1 MLKFDKKHITVV
13 LWIYIWLLAPEG
25 LFAQNIE
32 SKDSLSNI
40 SDTSVNPNQNPQKNP
55 KKGLSEIIEFHAKD
69 SMSFNLAAKRV
80 FLYRESDIKSA
91 QTHLKAYEIDV
102 DLVTKELFAR
112 GTIDSMGHYIEKPE
126 LQDKADKFTA
136 DSMRYNSSSGKGR
149 VYGLKLVQDQA
160 YIHLGTVLKQN
171 DGSFTG
177 VQGKITTCDADHP
190 HFFLN
195 SSKVK
200 VMPNNKALFG
210 PANLVFADIP
220 TPFALPFGLAPLK
233 KGQQSGLIFP
243 SVGFNGANSSFYIQN
258 IGYYLGLGPYSDLQI
273 NSDAYLNGDFRLGLQ
288 TQYFRRYKFRGNLA
302 VQYSRFSNG
311 YDEASPQ
318 FARNADFNIRSNFNI
333 DPKLIPG
340 ITFNGNINVVTKGF
354 NQRNSRD
361 LNSLANNQFTSSINY
376 SRAFFKRKLNVSM
389 SARHSQNTQNGDFRL
404 ELPSVNLGVSSLTP
418 FASKIGNNS
427 KWYQQIR
434 LSYSGDIANNIQ
446 TKDTIIFSDRY
457 MEAFNSLRS
466 GMRHSIP
473 ISTNFKFFNGILN
486 FSPSFNYREN
496 WHLNGQLKSWDTAT
510 DKVVNRDT
518 FGFFRQ
524 YGYNFSGNLK
534 TNIYGTINNLKIGNL
549 RAIRHTITPTVGMTY
564 TPEIDPFKRNWTRS
578 YTDSGGRIINYQF
591 FEKSPIGNLVQRES
605 GNINFGINNNFQ
617 GKKVTK
623 KDSTSKNNVEKFN
636 IIDQLNISGNYNLFA
651 DSMNWSDIRLSFNTV
666 VFKKLRINSNAGYSP
681 YVRTATGRTINQFA
695 YKEGQGLL
703 RFRTAGINVNTTFS
717 ASDFSK
723 EKASQSG
730 QLKPKKLNSEEEPE
744 LRDINVNR
752 MNYYDFNIPWSVN
765 FAYMMN
771 YNAESLTPSNRLST
785 SQFTVSGDL
794 SITENWKIGY
804 QTGYDFRRREVAA
817 SSFSVVRNL
826 HCWQLEFSWIP
837 NGYGKQWL
845 FTLRPVS
852 RLLQDLK
859 LKKKVMSNPFLM

>member
-1 MLKFDKKHITVV
+1 MLKIDKKHITVV
-13 LWIYIWLLAPEG
+13 LWIYIWMLAPHRI
-25 LFAQNIE
+25 FAQNIVT
-32 SKDSLSNI
+32 KDSLSNI
-40 SDTSVNPNQNPQKNP
+40 TDTLNLSNQNPQKS
-55 KKGLSEIIEFHAKD
+55 KKSGLSEIIEFQAKD
-69 SMSFNLAAKRV
+69 SMSFDLNDKKVYLFREANVKSEQTNL
-80 FLYRESDIKSA
+80 KS
-91 QTHLKAYEIDV
+91 YEIAV
-102 DLVTKELFAR
+102 DITTKELFAR
-112 GTIDSMGHYIEKPE
+112 GTLDTLGNYVEKPE

-136 DSMRYNSSSGKGR
+136 DSMRYNSSTGKGR
-149 VYGLKLVQDQA
+149 VYGLKLIQDQA
-160 YIHLGTVLKQN
+160 YIHLGTVLRQN

-177 VQGKITTCDADHP
+177 VSGKITTCDADHP

-195 SSKVK
+195 SSKIK

-258 IGYYLGLGPYSDLQI
+258 IGYYIGLGPYSDLQL
-273 NSDAYLNGDFRLGLQ
+273 NSDAYLNGDFRVGLQ

-302 VQYSRFSNG
+302 VQLSRFSNG

-318 FARNADFNIRSNFNI
+318 FARNSDFNIRSNFNI

-340 ITFNGNINVVTKGF
+340 ITFNGNINIVTKGF

-361 LNSLANNQFTSSINY
+361 LNSLANNQFTSSINF
-376 SRAFFKRKLNVSM
+376 SRSLFKKKLNVSM
-389 SARHSQNTQNGDFRL
+389 SARHSQNTQNGDFKL
-404 ELPSVNLGVSSLTP
+404 ELPSINLGVSSLTP

-434 LSYSGDIANNIQ
+434 LSYTGDIANNIQ
-446 TKDTIIFSDRY
+446 TKDTIIFSEKY

-466 GMRHSIP
+466 GMRHNIP
-473 ISTNFKFFNGILN
+473 LSTNFKFFKGILN
-486 FSPSFNYREN
+486 FSPSFSYREN

-510 DKVVNRDT
+510 DKVVTRDT

-524 YGYNFSGNLK
+524 YGYSFSGNFK
-534 TNIYGTINNLKIGNL
+534 TNIYGTINNLKFGNL
-549 RAIRHTITPTVGMTY
+549 KAIRHTITPTVGMTY

-591 FEKSPIGNLVQRES
+591 FEKSPIGNLIQRES

-617 GKKVTK
+617 GKKITK
-623 KDSTSKNNVEKFN
+623 KDSSSKSNIEKFN
-636 IIDQLNISGNYNLFA
+636 IIDQLNINSNYNIFA
-651 DSMNWSDIRLSFNTV
+651 DSLKWSDVRLSFNTV
-666 VFKKLRINSNAGYSP
+666 LFKKLRINSNAAYSP
-681 YVRTATGRTINQFA
+681 YSRTNTGKTINKFF
-695 YKEGQGLL
+695 YTEGQGLL
-703 RFRTAGINVNTTFS
+703 RFRTAGVNVNTTFS

-723 EKASQSG
+723 EKSRNSG
-730 QLKPKKLNSEEEPE
+730 QLRPKKLNQEEEPE
-744 LRDINVNR
+744 LRDISVNR
-752 MNYYDFNIPWSVN
+752 QNYYDFNIPWSVN

-771 YNAESLTPSNRLST
+771 YNAESQIISNRIST
-785 SQFTVSGDL
+785 NQFTVSGDI